1 MQHSDRAEM
10 ARILVALAELKPG
23 GKITP
28 EALDMWFGALTDW
41 TIAEFRQAAQRL
53 TLTEQFF
60 PNPWHFQQLRQA
72 ANRVT
77 PGEAWALALEHVR
90 KGHHRD
96 GPAAPADVDRA
107 VRAIGGWQIIGH
119 ATDEDLR
126 FLERRFTANYSEIRE
141 ATDVREELPALARDN
156 PVKAL
161 LAGMRRK

>member
-1 MQHSDRAEM
+1 MQADDFPRFRSLLTGM
-10 ARILVALAELKPG
+10 AKLFERDIDAPLLDAYWLA
-23 GKITP
+23 
-28 EALDMWFGALTDW
+28 MRDW
-41 TIAEFRQAAQRL
+41 TLPDFEAAAQ
-53 TLTEQFF
+53 
-60 PNPWHFQQLRQA
+60 QLMGRA
-72 ANRVT
+72 KFMPRPADFNELRNATRVT

-90 KGHHRD
+90 KGRHRD